1 MDAPDRPLKVGLVSV
16 SDRAS
21 GGVYKDEGIPALK
34 DWLGRALASEWT
46 CVERLIPDEQPQIE
60 ATLAALVDTECCDL
74 VLTTGGTGPAARDV
88 TPEATLAVGDKVMPG
103 FGEQMRQVSLEFV
116 PTAILSRQVAVIR
129 KRALIINLPG
139 QPKAIRETLEGAKN
153 AAGETVA
160 QGIFAAVP
168 YCVDLIGGPYIE
180 TNDGGGEGV
189 PAEVG
194 AATETTMPEL
204 LDAIQLETGRD
215 PERSVIWLHGL
226 GADGRD
232 FVPIVGELDLPP
244 APIRFVFPHAP
255 VQPVTINNGMS
266 MRAWYDIVA
275 DDLARREDERG
286 VRASQGLVE
295 ALIARERS
303 RGIPASRILLAG
315 FSQGGAISLQT
326 GLRHPERVAG
336 IMALSTYVPIA
347 SALEAERNPANRDV
361 PIFMA
366 HGTQDPIIPLA
377 HARRS
382 RELLERLGYPV
393 EWHEY
398 AMPHSVSP
406 DELHDIGAWLRRVLA

>member
-1 MDAPDRPLKVGLVSV
+1 VS
-16 SDRAS
+16 
-21 GGVYKDEGIPALK
+21 
-34 DWLGRALASEWT
+34 
-46 CVERLIPDEQPQIE
+46 
-60 ATLAALVDTECCDL
+60 
-74 VLTTGGTGPAARDV
+74 
-88 TPEATLAVGDKVMPG
+88 
-103 FGEQMRQVSLEFV
+103 
-116 PTAILSRQVAVIR
+116 
-129 KRALIINLPG
+129 
-139 QPKAIRETLEGAKN
+139 
-153 AAGETVA
+153 
-160 QGIFAAVP
+160 
-168 YCVDLIGGPYIE
+168 
-180 TNDGGGEGV
+180 
-189 PAEVG
+189 
-194 AATETTMPEL
+194 EL

-232 FVPIVGELDLPP
+232 FVPIVSELDLPA

-255 VQPVTINNGMS
+255 VQAVTINNGMR

-295 ALIARERS
+295 ALIARERE
-303 RGIPASRILLAG
+303 RGIRPERIVLAG

-326 GLRHPERVAG
+326 GLRHPERLAG

-347 SALEAERNPANRDV
+347 ATLEAERNRANADV
-361 PIFMA
+361 PIFMG

-382 RELLERLGYPV
+382 KELLERLGYPV

-398 AMPHSVSP
+398 VMPHSVSP
-406 DELHDIGAWLRRVLA
+406 HEIRDIGVWLRRALGG